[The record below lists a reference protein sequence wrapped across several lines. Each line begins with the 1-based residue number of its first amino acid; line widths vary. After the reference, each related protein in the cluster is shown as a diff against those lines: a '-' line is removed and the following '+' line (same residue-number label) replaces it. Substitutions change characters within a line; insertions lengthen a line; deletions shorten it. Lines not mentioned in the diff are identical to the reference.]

1 MEKLSPQYLADILQR
16 SVWNVVESCGKARED
31 SGVGPDD
38 FKLPAP
44 AALPPL
50 APLDPLPLCR
60 PLTDR
65 EAPTSLSSAAQHR
78 QHSEERKSCLAS
90 LPVDDVTSWLCLLGS
105 AAAVYVCLP
114 ECGCVYG
121 RPINWKSRR
130 VGKKGLSKPLLP
142 PSFLFVFLSSHPV
155 GRPVPLKPSPS
166 GKGPEK
172 TTRPLKPH
180 IGQKEQNNPTNIS
193 GCLAGCAFF
202 FLFVNNISFEFLAF

>member
-1 MEKLSPQYLADILQR
+1 MEESEGHQKPEITEWKKLSPLYLADILQR
-16 SVWNVVESCGKARED
+16 SIWNVVESCGKARED
-31 SGVGPDD
+31 SGTGPDD

-78 QHSEERKSCLAS
+78 QHTEERKSCLAS
-90 LPVDDVTSWLCLLGS
+90 LPVDDIISWLCLLGF
-105 AAAVYVCLP
+105 ATAVYVCLP

-130 VGKKGLSKPLLP
+130 VGKKRPLQSP
-142 PSFLFVFLSSHPV
+142 TPSFFSICFPFFSSCRQTSQPTC
-155 GRPVPLKPSPS
+155 PTKAQPLW
-166 GKGPEK
+166 
-172 TTRPLKPH
+172 
-180 IGQKEQNNPTNIS
+180 
-193 GCLAGCAFF
+193 
-202 FLFVNNISFEFLAF
+202 